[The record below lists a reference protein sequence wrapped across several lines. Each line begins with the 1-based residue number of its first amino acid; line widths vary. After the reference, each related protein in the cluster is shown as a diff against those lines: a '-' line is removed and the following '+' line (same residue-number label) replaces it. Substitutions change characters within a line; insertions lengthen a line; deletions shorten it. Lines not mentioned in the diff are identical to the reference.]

1 MEIIDKK
8 IEDLSSELICICDVY
23 QERYD
28 LENFH
33 ILKAIREVEHHFLE
47 PYDDD

>member
-1 MEIIDKK
+1 MEITDKI

-28 LENFH
+28 LENYR
-33 ILKAIREVEHHFLE
+33 IIKSLGKVEDHYSSD
-47 PYDDD
+47 YDD